1 MKNIDVEVLRN
12 ILTQLKA
19 YNQNKMPLSDLNTYM
34 KVNSR
39 DVKSQMSLLRNNFQ
53 VQTEGRRTY
62 ISLRV

>member
-53 VQTEGRRTY
+53 IKTEGRRTY
-62 ISLRV
+62 ISLR